1 MSTRESDLQLVER
14 LFAAIATGSIEAI
27 TEFIAD
33 DFVLVVPPSMS
44 AEPDTYE
51 GPEGARRYMDAFDGV
66 LEDVRFHADEL
77 RAEEGCVLALVR
89 VTGRGATS
97 GLPVEL
103 EAASIIRTRDGQIA
117 SIESHPDLATARKA
131 LAGR

>member
-14 LFAAIATGSIEAI
+14 LFAAFATGRIDAI

-51 GPEGARRYMDAFDGV
+51 GPEGARRYMNAFDGV
-66 LEDVRFHADEL
+66 LDDVRFHADEL

-103 EAASIIRTRDGQIA
+103 GAASIIRIRNGQIA
-117 SIESHPDLATARKA
+117 SIESHPDLATAHKA